1 MLHHNDSEIRLQLA
15 QEHAD
20 WLTDEMRRSRGLTP
34 DEVGY
39 PGWARLG
46 SALAGRVERL
56 LPTQARSG
64 VPGVRLLQP
73 RAGYVRRAAVYCAPR
88 RARCSRTT

>member
-1 MLHHNDSEIRLQLA
+1 MIHNHDSESRIQFAR
-15 QEHAD
+15 EHAD
-20 WLTDEMRRSRGLTP
+20 WLTDEMRRARGLTP

-56 LPTQARSG
+56 RRRRHVPAYQA
-64 VPGVRLLQP
+64 
-73 RAGYVRRAAVYCAPR
+73 
-88 RARCSRTT
+88 

>member
-1 MLHHNDSEIRLQLA
+1 MLDYDTSSRLQAAREHTDRLA
-15 QEHAD
+15 A
-20 WLTDEMRRSRGLTP
+20 EMRRSRPLTP

-56 LPTQARSG
+56 RRRRHIPAYQA
-64 VPGVRLLQP
+64 
-73 RAGYVRRAAVYCAPR
+73 
-88 RARCSRTT
+88 